1 MSFTELFLIAI
12 ALSMD
17 AFAVAICKGLSMP
30 KMNWKNAVIVGLY
43 FGGFQALMPFLG
55 YLLGYQ
61 FHEAIEHID
70 HWIVFILLGIIGI
83 NMIREALSGEEEQ
96 CDISISPGHMILL
109 ALATSID
116 AMAVGVGFAFLRVNI
131 ILAVTVIGITTLV
144 ISIGG
149 VKAGNTF
156 GYRYKAK
163 AEIAGG
169 SILILMGLK
178 VLVEH
183 LVHLG

>member
-1 MSFTELFLIAI
+1 MSFTELFLIAV

-17 AFAVAICKGLSMP
+17 AFAVAVCKGLAMP
-30 KMNWKNAVIVGLY
+30 KMNWKNAVIIGLY

-55 YLLGYQ
+55 HLLGEQ

-70 HWIVFILLGIIGI
+70 HWVVFILLAIIGI
-83 NMIREALSGEEEQ
+83 NMIREAMSDEEDQ
-96 CDISISPGHMILL
+96 CDISVSPGHMIVL

-116 AMAVGVGFAFLRVNI
+116 AMAIGVGLAVLRVNI
-131 ILAVTVIGITTLV
+131 IMACAIIGVTAFA
-144 ISIGG
+144 ISITG
-149 VKAGNTF
+149 VKVGNTF
-156 GYRYKAK
+156 GYRYKSK

-169 SILILMGLK
+169 SILILIGAK
-178 VLVEH
+178 VLFEH